1 LIQPRFFILSRETT
15 NTDPRIANPGVIT
28 VSTDE
33 SSFSGERRF
42 RAGTPPGTSS
52 LGPGVALLVSGTVV
66 LFSWLT
72 LLDVRATLVDLRRA
86 SAVADLLLAAT
97 ALAAILIMFPA
108 VRSLRRTQRAR
119 RALADGDLIA
129 ARVAMAESRTFGWI
143 SLGYSVAQVL
153 VVLAILFLIA
163 NNLAVSRT
171 FFMLPLMASSF
182 GLVLKAFW
190 INVYIFMVAEAFIL
204 VWGLVVAVAQLAP
217 GAAGKPIRLIAK
229 TYVDVFRG
237 LPAIITIYLIGFGI
251 PLTGLPILKDMSQES
266 FVILALTL
274 SSGAYV
280 AEIYRAGIVGIHWS
294 QTAAA
299 RSLGLSYMQT
309 LRFVIIPQGI
319 RQIIPPLL
327 NSFIGLQKDTALV
340 NVVGAVDAFN
350 QAMIIAS
357 NHYNLSAVTTVA
369 VLFVIITIP
378 QARFVER
385 LVKRD
390 QRRMQGGNV

>member
-1 LIQPRFFILSRETT
+1 MPIKIPGTST
-15 NTDPRIANPGVIT
+15 NEN
-28 VSTDE
+28 
-33 SSFSGERRF
+33 SSAGERRF
-42 RAGTPPGTSS
+42 RAGTPPNTSKFMTYM
-52 LGPGVALLVSGTVV
+52 ALLACAAVV
-66 LFSWLT
+66 LVSWLT
-72 LLDVRATLVDLRRA
+72 LLDVRAVLSATPQGVGTVANALLAA
-86 SAVADLLLAAT
+86 SAVV
-97 ALAAILIMFPA
+97 AILILYPA
-108 VRSLRRTQRAR
+108 VQGLRTTYQAR
-119 RALADGDLIA
+119 RALAAGDLIA
-129 ARVAMAESRTFGWI
+129 ARVAMAESRTW
-143 SLGYSVAQVL
+143 SWTTLGYSTAQAL

-171 FFMLPLMASSF
+171 FFMLPLIISSF
-182 GLVLKAFW
+182 SLVLKAFW
-190 INVYIFMVAEAFIL
+190 INVYIFMVAEAIIL

-229 TYVDVFRG
+229 AYVDVFRG

-251 PLTGLPILKDMSQES
+251 PLTGLPILKDLSQQA

-280 AEIYRAGIVGIHWS
+280 AEIYRAGIMGIHWS
-294 QTAAA
+294 QTSAA

-309 LRFVIIPQGI
+309 LRFVVIPQGV

-369 VLFVIITIP
+369 ILFVIITIP

-385 LVKRD
+385 LVQQD
-390 QRRMQGGNV
+390 RRRLRGAEA

>member
-1 LIQPRFFILSRETT
+1 
-15 NTDPRIANPGVIT
+15 
-28 VSTDE
+28 
-33 SSFSGERRF
+33 
-42 RAGTPPGTSS
+42 
-52 LGPGVALLVSGTVV
+52 VALVVSAAVV
-66 LFSWLT
+66 AVSWLT
-72 LLDVRATLVDLRRA
+72 LLNLRATLAGLQRA
-86 SAVADLLLAAT
+86 GALADLLLG
-97 ALAAILIMFPA
+97 ALAVAAVLIMVPA
-108 VRSLRRTQRAR
+108 VRSLRGIRKAR
-119 RALADGDLIA
+119 RALAAADLIG
-129 ARVAMAESRTFGWI
+129 ARVAMAESRTFGWV
-143 SLGYSVAQVL
+143 SLGYSAAQIL
-153 VVLAILFLIA
+153 IVLAIVFLIA

-204 VWGLVVAVAQLAP
+204 VWGLLVAIAQLAP
-217 GAAGKPIRLIAK
+217 GEAGKPIRLIAK

-251 PLTGLPILKDMSQES
+251 PLTGLPILKDLSQQS

-274 SSGAYV
+274 STGAYV
-280 AEIYRAGIVGIHWS
+280 AEIYRAGIVSIHWS

-299 RSLGLSYMQT
+299 RSLGLSYLQT
-309 LRFVIIPQGI
+309 LRYVIVPQGI

-350 QAMIIAS
+350 QSMIIAS

-369 VLFVIITIP
+369 LLFVLITIP
-378 QARFVER
+378 QARLVER
-385 LVKRD
+385 LIRRD
-390 QRRMQGGNV
+390 QRRLQGGT

>member
-1 LIQPRFFILSRETT
+1 MPIKM
-15 NTDPRIANPGVIT
+15 PGASI
-28 VSTDE
+28 SE
-33 SSFSGERRF
+33 ISSAGERHF
-42 RAGTPPGTSS
+42 RAGTPPNTSRLLS
-52 LGPGVALLVSGTVV
+52 YVALLISAAVV
-66 LFSWLT
+66 VVSWLT
-72 LLDVRATLVDLRRA
+72 LLEVLALLSTTAQGARTAANV
-86 SAVADLLLAAT
+86 LLAAS
-97 ALAAILIMFPA
+97 ALVAIFIMYPA
-108 VRSLRRTQRAR
+108 VQGLRATQQAR
-119 RALADGDLIA
+119 RALSVGDLIA
-129 ARVAMAESRTFGWI
+129 ARVAMAESRTW
-143 SLGYSVAQVL
+143 SWTTLGYSTAQVL
-153 VVLAILFLIA
+153 IVLAILFLIA
-163 NNLAVSRT
+163 NDLAVSRT
-171 FFMLPLMASSF
+171 FFMLPLIFSSF

-190 INVYIFMVAEAFIL
+190 INVYIFMVAEAIIL
-204 VWGLVVAVAQLAP
+204 VWGLVVAIAQLAP

-229 TYVDVFRG
+229 AYVDVFRG

-251 PLTGLPILKDMSQES
+251 PLTGLPILKDLSQQS

-280 AEIYRAGIVGIHWS
+280 AEIYRAGIMGIHWS
-294 QTAAA
+294 QTSAA

-309 LRFVIIPQGI
+309 LRFVVIPQGV

-369 VLFVIITIP
+369 ILFVIITIP

-385 LVKRD
+385 LAQKD
-390 QRRMQGGNV
+390 RRRLRGAEA

>member
-1 LIQPRFFILSRETT
+1 MHPSARTHLK
-15 NTDPRIANPGVIT
+15 IAEPGVIA
-28 VSTDE
+28 VSTNE
-33 SSFSGERRF
+33 SSLSGERRF

-52 LGPGVALLVSGTVV
+52 LGAYVAILVSGAVV
-66 LFSWLT
+66 FFSWLT
-72 LLDVRATLVDLRRA
+72 LLSVRATLVDLRRTGTF
-86 SAVADLLLAAT
+86 ADVLLGAT
-97 ALAAILIMFPA
+97 ALAATLIMVPA
-108 VRSLRRTQRAR
+108 VRSLLRTLRAR
-119 RALADGDLIA
+119 RALAGGDLIA

-143 SLGYSVAQVL
+143 SLGYSAAQVL

-163 NNLAVSRT
+163 NDLAVSRT
-171 FFMLPLMASSF
+171 FFLLPLMASSF

-190 INVYIFMVAEAFIL
+190 INIYIFMVAEAFIL
-204 VWGLVVAVAQLAP
+204 VWGLVVAIAQLAP
-217 GAAGKPIRLIAK
+217 GEAGKPIRLIAK

-251 PLTGLPILKDMSQES
+251 PLTGLPILKDMSQQS

-280 AEIYRAGIVGIHWS
+280 AEIYRAGIVSIHWS

-309 LRFVIIPQGI
+309 LRFVVIPQGI

-378 QARFVER
+378 QARLVER
-385 LVKRD
+385 LVKQD
-390 QRRMQGGNV
+390 QRRMLGGTL

>member
-1 LIQPRFFILSRETT
+1 M
-15 NTDPRIANPGVIT
+15 
-28 VSTDE
+28 
-33 SSFSGERRF
+33 
-42 RAGTPPGTSS
+42 
-52 LGPGVALLVSGTVV
+52 ALAVSGVVV
-66 LFSWLT
+66 LASWLT
-72 LLDVRATLVDLRRA
+72 LIDVRTALATA
-86 SAVADLLLAAT
+86 QGAGTVADVLLAAT
-97 ALAAILIMFPA
+97 AMAAILVAIPA
-108 VRSLRRTQRAR
+108 VRSLRRTQQAR
-119 RALADGDLIA
+119 RALAGGDLIA
-129 ARVAMAESRTFGWI
+129 ARVAMAQANTFSWV
-143 SLGYSVAQVL
+143 SLGYSAAQVL
-153 VVLAILFLIA
+153 IVLAILFLIA

-171 FFMLPLMASSF
+171 FFKLPLMVSSF
-182 GLVLKAFW
+182 TLVLKAFW
-190 INVYIFMVAEAFIL
+190 INVYIFMIAEAIIL

-217 GAAGKPIRLIAK
+217 GDAGKPIRLIAK
-229 TYVDVFRG
+229 AYVDVFRG

-251 PLTGLPILKDMSQES
+251 PLTGLPILKDMSQQS

-309 LRFVIIPQGI
+309 LRFVVIPQGI

-327 NSFIGLQKDTALV
+327 NNFIGLQKDTALV

-369 VLFVIITIP
+369 ILFVIITIP

-390 QRRMQGGNV
+390 QRRLHGGEV

>member
-1 LIQPRFFILSRETT
+1 MPIKMAGAST
-15 NTDPRIANPGVIT
+15 NENSPA
-28 VSTDE
+28 
-33 SSFSGERRF
+33 GERHF
-42 RAGTPPGTSS
+42 RAGTPPNTSRV
-52 LGPGVALLVSGTVV
+52 LTYMALLISAAVV
-66 LFSWLT
+66 VVSWLT
-72 LLDVRATLVDLRRA
+72 LLDVRAVLSATPQGVGTVANVLLAA
-86 SAVADLLLAAT
+86 SAVV
-97 ALAAILIMFPA
+97 AILIMYPA
-108 VRSLRRTQRAR
+108 VQGLRTTLKAR
-119 RALADGDLIA
+119 RALSAGDLIG
-129 ARVAMAESRTFGWI
+129 ARVAMAESRTW
-143 SLGYSVAQVL
+143 SWTTLGYSTAQVL
-153 VVLAILFLIA
+153 VVLAVLFLIA
-163 NNLAVSRT
+163 NDLAVSRT
-171 FFMLPLMASSF
+171 FFMLPLIVSSF

-190 INVYIFMVAEAFIL
+190 INVYIFMVAEAIIL

-229 TYVDVFRG
+229 AYVDVFRG

-251 PLTGLPILKDMSQES
+251 PLTGLPILKDLSQQA

-280 AEIYRAGIVGIHWS
+280 AEIYRAGIMGIHWS
-294 QTAAA
+294 QTSAA

-309 LRFVIIPQGI
+309 LRFVVIPQGV

-369 VLFVIITIP
+369 ILFVIITIP

-385 LVKRD
+385 LAQQD
-390 QRRMQGGNV
+390 RRRLRGAEA

>member
-1 LIQPRFFILSRETT
+1 MPIKIPGTST
-15 NTDPRIANPGVIT
+15 NEN
-28 VSTDE
+28 
-33 SSFSGERRF
+33 SSAGERRF
-42 RAGTPPGTSS
+42 RAGTPPNTSKFMTYM
-52 LGPGVALLVSGTVV
+52 ALLTCAAVV
-66 LFSWLT
+66 LVSWLT
-72 LLDVRATLVDLRRA
+72 LLDVRAVLSASPQGVGTVANALLAA
-86 SAVADLLLAAT
+86 SAVV
-97 ALAAILIMFPA
+97 AILIMYPA
-108 VRSLRRTQRAR
+108 VQGLRTTHQAR
-119 RALADGDLIA
+119 RALAAGDLIA
-129 ARVAMAESRTFGWI
+129 ARVAMAESRTW
-143 SLGYSVAQVL
+143 SWTTLGYSTAQAL

-171 FFMLPLMASSF
+171 FFMLPLIISSF
-182 GLVLKAFW
+182 SLVLKAFW
-190 INVYIFMVAEAFIL
+190 INVYIFMVAEAIIL

-229 TYVDVFRG
+229 AYVDVFRG

-251 PLTGLPILKDMSQES
+251 PLTGLPILKDLSQQA

-280 AEIYRAGIVGIHWS
+280 AEIYRAGIMGIHWS
-294 QTAAA
+294 QTSAA

-309 LRFVIIPQGI
+309 LRFVVIPQGV

-369 VLFVIITIP
+369 ILFVIITIP

-385 LVKRD
+385 LVQQD
-390 QRRMQGGNV
+390 RRRLRGAEA

>member
-1 LIQPRFFILSRETT
+1 MPTKM
-15 NTDPRIANPGVIT
+15 PGASIN
-28 VSTDE
+28 E
-33 SSFSGERRF
+33 ISSSGERHF
-42 RAGTPPGTSS
+42 RAGTPPNTSR
-52 LGPGVALLVSGTVV
+52 LLTYVALLVSAAVV
-66 LFSWLT
+66 LVSWLT
-72 LLDVRATLVDLRRA
+72 LLDVRAAL
-86 SAVADLLLAAT
+86 SATAQGAGTVAIALLAAS
-97 ALAAILIMFPA
+97 ALVAIFIMYPA
-108 VRSLRRTQRAR
+108 VQGLRTTQRAR
-119 RALADGDLIA
+119 RALSAGDLIA
-129 ARVAMAESRTFGWI
+129 ARVAMAESRTW
-143 SLGYSVAQVL
+143 SWTTLGYSTAQVL
-153 VVLAILFLIA
+153 IVLAILFLIA
-163 NNLAVSRT
+163 NDLAVSRT
-171 FFMLPLMASSF
+171 FFMLPLIFSSF

-190 INVYIFMVAEAFIL
+190 INVYIFMVAEAIIL
-204 VWGLVVAVAQLAP
+204 VWGLVVAIAQLAP

-229 TYVDVFRG
+229 AYVDVFRG

-251 PLTGLPILKDMSQES
+251 PLTGLPILKDLSQQS

-280 AEIYRAGIVGIHWS
+280 AEIYRAGIMGIHGS
-294 QTAAA
+294 QTSAA

-309 LRFVIIPQGI
+309 LRFVVIPQGV

-369 VLFVIITIP
+369 ILFVIITIP

-385 LVKRD
+385 LAQKD
-390 QRRMQGGNV
+390 RRRLRGAEA

>member
-1 LIQPRFFILSRETT
+1 M
-15 NTDPRIANPGVIT
+15 
-28 VSTDE
+28 
-33 SSFSGERRF
+33 
-42 RAGTPPGTSS
+42 
-52 LGPGVALLVSGTVV
+52 LV
-66 LFSWLT
+66 SWLT
-72 LLDVRATLVDLRRA
+72 LLDVRTTLVDLQRA
-86 SAVADLLLAAT
+86 SAVADLMLSAT

-119 RALADGDLIA
+119 RALAGGDLIA
-129 ARVAMAESRTFGWI
+129 ARVAMAESRTCGWI
-143 SLGYSVAQVL
+143 SLGYSAAQVL

-171 FFMLPLMASSF
+171 FFMLSLMASSF

-309 LRFVIIPQGI
+309 LRFVVIPQGI

-385 LVKRD
+385 LVKHD
-390 QRRMQGGNV
+390 QRRMQGGNA

>member
-1 LIQPRFFILSRETT
+1 MPIKIPGASTNETS
-15 NTDPRIANPGVIT
+15 PA
-28 VSTDE
+28 
-33 SSFSGERRF
+33 GERHF
-42 RAGTPPGTSS
+42 RAGTPPNTSRIMTYT
-52 LGPGVALLVSGTVV
+52 ALLVCAAVV
-66 LFSWLT
+66 VASWLT
-72 LLDVRATLVDLRRA
+72 LLDVRAAISTTPQGVGT
-86 SAVADLLLAAT
+86 VANLLLAAS
-97 ALAAILIMFPA
+97 ALVAILIMYPA
-108 VRSLRRTQRAR
+108 VQGLRTTQQAT
-119 RALADGDLIA
+119 RALAAGELIA
-129 ARVAMAESRTFGWI
+129 ARVAMAESRTWSWI
-143 SLGYSVAQVL
+143 ALGYSTAQVL
-153 VVLAILFLIA
+153 VVLAMLFLIA
-163 NNLAVSRT
+163 NDLAVSHT
-171 FFMLPLMASSF
+171 FFMLPLIFSSF

-190 INVYIFMVAEAFIL
+190 INVYIFMVAEAIIL

-217 GAAGKPIRLIAK
+217 GAAGAPIRLIAK
-229 TYVDVFRG
+229 AYVDVFRG

-251 PLTGLPILKDMSQES
+251 PLTGLPILKDLSQQA

-280 AEIYRAGIVGIHWS
+280 AEIYRAGIMGIHWS
-294 QTAAA
+294 QTSAA

-309 LRFVIIPQGI
+309 LRFVVIPQGV

-369 VLFVIITIP
+369 ILFVIITIP

-385 LVKRD
+385 LAQQD
-390 QRRMQGGNV
+390 RRRLRGAEA

>member
-1 LIQPRFFILSRETT
+1 MSTKM
-15 NTDPRIANPGVIT
+15 PGA
-28 VSTDE
+28 
-33 SSFSGERRF
+33 SSHENSSAVERHF
-42 RAGTPPGTSS
+42 RVGTPPNTS
-52 LGPGVALLVSGTVV
+52 PFMTYMALLVCAAVV
-66 LFSWLT
+66 VASWLT
-72 LLDVRATLVDLRRA
+72 LVGVRAALSATSQGVGTVANVLIAASTLV
-86 SAVADLLLAAT
+86 
-97 ALAAILIMFPA
+97 AIPILYPA
-108 VRSLRRTQRAR
+108 VQGLRTRQRAR
-119 RALADGDLIA
+119 RALAAGDLVA
-129 ARVAMAESRTFGWI
+129 ARVAMADSRTW
-143 SLGYSVAQVL
+143 SWTTLGYSTAQVL
-153 VVLAILFLIA
+153 VVLAIWFLIA

-171 FFMLPLMASSF
+171 FFMLPLIVSSF

-190 INVYIFMVAEAFIL
+190 INVYIFMVAEAIIL
-204 VWGLVVAVAQLAP
+204 VWGLIVAVAQLAP

-229 TYVDVFRG
+229 AYVDVFRG

-251 PLTGLPILKDMSQES
+251 PLTGLPILKDLSQQS

-280 AEIYRAGIVGIHWS
+280 AEIYRAGIVGVHWS
-294 QTAAA
+294 QSSAA
-299 RSLGLSYMQT
+299 RSLGLSYLQT
-309 LRFVIIPQGI
+309 LRFVVIPQGV

-369 VLFVIITIP
+369 ILFVVITIP

-385 LVKRD
+385 LAHRD
-390 QRRMQGGNV
+390 RQRLRGGEL

>member
-1 LIQPRFFILSRETT
+1 MPIKIPS
-15 NTDPRIANPGVIT
+15 
-28 VSTDE
+28 VSTNE
-33 SSFSGERRF
+33 SSSAGERRF
-42 RAGTPPGTSS
+42 RAGTPPNTSKFMAY
-52 LGPGVALLVSGTVV
+52 VALLVCAAVV
-66 LFSWLT
+66 VVSWLT
-72 LLDVRATLVDLRRA
+72 LLDVRAAL
-86 SAVADLLLAAT
+86 SATSQGVGTVANVLLAAS
-97 ALAAILIMFPA
+97 ALVAILIMYPA
-108 VRSLRRTQRAR
+108 VQGLRTTVQAR
-119 RALADGDLIA
+119 RALAAADLIA
-129 ARVAMAESRTFGWI
+129 ARVAMAESRTW
-143 SLGYSVAQVL
+143 SWTTLGYSTAQVL
-153 VVLAILFLIA
+153 VVLAVLFLIA

-171 FFMLPLMASSF
+171 FFMIPLIVSSF

-190 INVYIFMVAEAFIL
+190 INVYIFMVAEAIIL

-229 TYVDVFRG
+229 AYVDVFRG

-251 PLTGLPILKDMSQES
+251 PLTGLPILKDLSQQA
-266 FVILALTL
+266 FVIMALTL

-280 AEIYRAGIVGIHWS
+280 AEIYRAGIMGIHGS
-294 QTAAA
+294 QTSAA

-309 LRFVIIPQGI
+309 LRFVVIPQGV

-369 VLFVIITIP
+369 ILFVIITIP

-385 LVKRD
+385 LAQQD
-390 QRRMQGGNV
+390 RRRLRGAEA

>member
-1 LIQPRFFILSRETT
+1 MPIKMSGASMHE
-15 NTDPRIANPGVIT
+15 N
-28 VSTDE
+28 ST
-33 SSFSGERRF
+33 GERHF
-42 RAGTPPGTSS
+42 RAGTAPNTSKF
-52 LGPGVALLVSGTVV
+52 LANLALLISAAVV
-66 LFSWLT
+66 VASWLT
-72 LLDVRATLVDLRRA
+72 LLEVHAALSATLQNVGT
-86 SAVADLLLAAT
+86 VANVLLAAT
-97 ALAAILIMFPA
+97 AMIAMLILYPA
-108 VRSLRRTQRAR
+108 VQGLRTVQQAR
-119 RALADGDLIA
+119 RALIASDLIA
-129 ARVAMAESRTFGWI
+129 ARVAMAESRTW
-143 SLGYSVAQVL
+143 SWTTLGYSTAQVL
-153 VVLAILFLIA
+153 IVLAVLFLIA

-171 FFMLPLMASSF
+171 FFMLPLIVSSF
-182 GLVLKAFW
+182 TLVLKAFW
-190 INVYIFMVAEAFIL
+190 INVYIFMVAEAIIL
-204 VWGLVVAVAQLAP
+204 VWGLVVAIAQLAP

-229 TYVDVFRG
+229 AYVDVFRG

-251 PLTGLPILKDMSQES
+251 PLTGLPILKDLSQQA

-280 AEIYRAGIVGIHWS
+280 AEIYRAGIMGIHGS

-309 LRFVIIPQGI
+309 LRFVVIPQGI

-369 VLFVIITIP
+369 ILFVIITIP

-385 LVKRD
+385 LMQRD
-390 QRRMQGGNV
+390 RRRLRGAEA

>member
-1 LIQPRFFILSRETT
+1 MPNKMPGAPT
-15 NTDPRIANPGVIT
+15 NEDPAA
-28 VSTDE
+28 
-33 SSFSGERRF
+33 GERRF
-42 RAGTPPGTSS
+42 RAGTPPSTS
-52 LGPGVALLVSGTVV
+52 GFMTYIALLACAAVV
-66 LFSWLT
+66 VASWLT
-72 LLDVRATLVDLRRA
+72 LLGVRTALAGTSLGVGPLANMLLAA
-86 SAVADLLLAAT
+86 SAVV
-97 ALAAILIMFPA
+97 AILITYPA
-108 VRSLRRTQRAR
+108 AQGLRTRQQAR
-119 RALADGDLIA
+119 RALFAGDLIA
-129 ARVAMAESRTFGWI
+129 ARVAMAESRTW
-143 SLGYSVAQVL
+143 SWTTLGYSTAQVL
-153 VVLAILFLIA
+153 VVLAIWFLIA

-171 FFMLPLMASSF
+171 FFMLPLILSSF

-190 INVYIFMVAEAFIL
+190 INVYIFMVAEAIIL
-204 VWGLVVAVAQLAP
+204 VWGLVVAVAQLTP

-229 TYVDVFRG
+229 AYVDVFRG

-251 PLTGLPILKDMSQES
+251 PLTGLPFLKDLSQQS

-280 AEIYRAGIVGIHWS
+280 AEIYRAGIVGVHLS
-294 QTAAA
+294 QSSAA

-309 LRFVIIPQGI
+309 LRFVVIPQGV

-369 VLFVIITIP
+369 ILFVLITIP
-378 QARFVER
+378 QARLVER
-385 LVKRD
+385 LAHQDRL
-390 QRRMQGGNV
+390 RLRGAEI

>member
-1 LIQPRFFILSRETT
+1 MPSKIPGAPT
-15 NTDPRIANPGVIT
+15 NENA
-28 VSTDE
+28 SA
-33 SSFSGERRF
+33 GERHF
-42 RAGTPPGTSS
+42 RAGTPPNTSR
-52 LGPGVALLVSGTVV
+52 LLTHVALLVCAAVV
-66 LFSWLT
+66 VVSWLT
-72 LLDVRATLVDLRRA
+72 LLDVRAAL
-86 SAVADLLLAAT
+86 SATSQGAGTVANVLLAAS
-97 ALAAILIMFPA
+97 AWVAILIMYPA
-108 VRSLRRTQRAR
+108 VQGLRTTQQAR
-119 RALADGDLIA
+119 RALAAGDLIA
-129 ARVAMAESRTFGWI
+129 ARVAMAESRTW
-143 SLGYSVAQVL
+143 SWTTLGYSTAQVL
-153 VVLAILFLIA
+153 VVLALLFLIA

-171 FFMLPLMASSF
+171 FFMLPLIVSSF

-190 INVYIFMVAEAFIL
+190 INVYIFMVAEAIIL

-229 TYVDVFRG
+229 AYVDVFRG

-251 PLTGLPILKDMSQES
+251 PLTGLPILKDLSQQA

-280 AEIYRAGIVGIHWS
+280 AEIYRAGIMSIHWS
-294 QTAAA
+294 QTSAA

-309 LRFVIIPQGI
+309 LRFVVIPQGV

-369 VLFVIITIP
+369 ILFVIITIP

-385 LVKRD
+385 LAQRD
-390 QRRMQGGNV
+390 RRRLRGAEA

>member
-1 LIQPRFFILSRETT
+1 MPIKIPGAS
-15 NTDPRIANPGVIT
+15 ANENP
-28 VSTDE
+28 SA
-33 SSFSGERRF
+33 GERRF
-42 RAGTPPGTSS
+42 RAGTPPNTSKFMTYM
-52 LGPGVALLVSGTVV
+52 ALLVCAAVMVV
-66 LFSWLT
+66 SWLT
-72 LLDVRATLVDLRRA
+72 LLDVRAAL
-86 SAVADLLLAAT
+86 SATPQGVGTVANVLLAVS
-97 ALAAILIMFPA
+97 ALVAILIIYPA
-108 VRSLRRTQRAR
+108 VQGLRTTQQAR
-119 RALADGDLIA
+119 RELAAGDLIA
-129 ARVAMAESRTFGWI
+129 ARVAMAASRTWNWTT
-143 SLGYSVAQVL
+143 LGYSTAQVL
-153 VVLAILFLIA
+153 VVLGMLFLIA

-171 FFMLPLMASSF
+171 FFMLPLIVSSF
-182 GLVLKAFW
+182 SLVLKAFW
-190 INVYIFMVAEAFIL
+190 INVYIFMVAEAIIL

-229 TYVDVFRG
+229 VYVDVFRG

-251 PLTGLPILKDMSQES
+251 PLTGLPILKDLSQQA

-280 AEIYRAGIVGIHWS
+280 AEIYRAGIMGIHWS
-294 QTAAA
+294 QTSAA

-309 LRFVIIPQGI
+309 LRFVVIPQGV

-369 VLFVIITIP
+369 ILFVIITIP

-385 LVKRD
+385 LAQQD
-390 QRRMQGGNV
+390 RRRLRGAEA

>member
-1 LIQPRFFILSRETT
+1 MPIKISGAST
-15 NTDPRIANPGVIT
+15 NENP
-28 VSTDE
+28 SA
-33 SSFSGERRF
+33 GERHF
-42 RAGTPPGTSS
+42 RAGTPPNTSKFMAYT
-52 LGPGVALLVSGTVV
+52 ALLVCAAVV
-66 LFSWLT
+66 VVSWLT
-72 LLDVRATLVDLRRA
+72 LLDVRAAL
-86 SAVADLLLAAT
+86 SATAQGAGTVANVLLAACG
-97 ALAAILIMFPA
+97 LLAILIMYPA
-108 VRSLRRTQRAR
+108 VQGLRTTQQAR
-119 RALADGDLIA
+119 RALAAGDLIG
-129 ARVAMAESRTFGWI
+129 ARVAMAESRTW
-143 SLGYSVAQVL
+143 SWTTLGYSTAQVL
-153 VVLAILFLIA
+153 VVLALLFLIA
-163 NNLAVSRT
+163 NDLAVSRT
-171 FFMLPLMASSF
+171 FFMLPLIISSF

-190 INVYIFMVAEAFIL
+190 INVYIFMVAEAIIL

-229 TYVDVFRG
+229 AYVDVFRG

-251 PLTGLPILKDMSQES
+251 PLTGLPILKDLSQQA

-280 AEIYRAGIVGIHWS
+280 AEIYRAGIMGIHWS
-294 QTAAA
+294 QTSAA

-309 LRFVIIPQGI
+309 LRFVVIPQGV

-369 VLFVIITIP
+369 ILFVIITIP

-385 LVKRD
+385 LAQQD
-390 QRRMQGGNV
+390 RRRLRGVEA

>member
-1 LIQPRFFILSRETT
+1 MPIKIPGTST
-15 NTDPRIANPGVIT
+15 NEN
-28 VSTDE
+28 
-33 SSFSGERRF
+33 SSAGERRF
-42 RAGTPPGTSS
+42 RAGTPPNTSKFMTYM
-52 LGPGVALLVSGTVV
+52 ALLACAAVV
-66 LFSWLT
+66 LVSWLT
-72 LLDVRATLVDLRRA
+72 LLDVRAVLSATPQGVGTVANALLAA
-86 SAVADLLLAAT
+86 SAVV
-97 ALAAILIMFPA
+97 AILIMYPA
-108 VRSLRRTQRAR
+108 VQGLRTTHQAR
-119 RALADGDLIA
+119 RALAAGDLIA
-129 ARVAMAESRTFGWI
+129 ARVAMAESRTW
-143 SLGYSVAQVL
+143 SWTTLGYSTAQAL

-171 FFMLPLMASSF
+171 FFMLPLIISSF
-182 GLVLKAFW
+182 SLVLKAFW
-190 INVYIFMVAEAFIL
+190 INVYIFMVAEAIIL

-229 TYVDVFRG
+229 AYVDVFRG

-251 PLTGLPILKDMSQES
+251 PLTGLPILKDLSQQA

-280 AEIYRAGIVGIHWS
+280 AEIYRAGIMGIHWS
-294 QTAAA
+294 QTSAA

-309 LRFVIIPQGI
+309 LRFVVIPQGV

-369 VLFVIITIP
+369 ILFVIITIP

-385 LVKRD
+385 LVQQD
-390 QRRMQGGNV
+390 RRRLRGAEA

>member
-1 LIQPRFFILSRETT
+1 MALLIS
-15 NTDPRIANPGVIT
+15 AAVVV
-28 VSTDE
+28 VSWATLLE
-33 SSFSGERRF
+33 VRAAL
-42 RAGTPPGTSS
+42 AGTVQGAAT
-52 LGPGVALLVSGTVV
+52 VAN
-66 LFSWLT
+66 
-72 LLDVRATLVDLRRA
+72 
-86 SAVADLLLAAT
+86 LLLAAC
-97 ALAAILIMFPA
+97 AVVAILIMYPA
-108 VRSLRRTQRAR
+108 VQGLRTTQLAR
-119 RALADGDLIA
+119 RALSAEDLIA
-129 ARVAMAESRTFGWI
+129 ARVAMAESRTW
-143 SLGYSVAQVL
+143 SWTTLGYSTAQVL
-153 VVLAILFLIA
+153 VVLAVLFLIA

-171 FFMLPLMASSF
+171 FFMLPLIVSSF

-190 INVYIFMVAEAFIL
+190 INVYIFMVAEAIIL

-229 TYVDVFRG
+229 AYVDVFRG

-251 PLTGLPILKDMSQES
+251 PLTGLPILKDLSQQT

-280 AEIYRAGIVGIHWS
+280 AEIYRAGIMGIHWS
-294 QTAAA
+294 QTSAA

-309 LRFVIIPQGI
+309 LRFVIIPQGV

-369 VLFVIITIP
+369 ILFVIITIP

-385 LVKRD
+385 LARQD
-390 QRRMQGGNV
+390 RRRLRGAET

>member
-1 LIQPRFFILSRETT
+1 MPIKM
-15 NTDPRIANPGVIT
+15 PGA
-28 VSTDE
+28 STHE
-33 SSFSGERRF
+33 NSSAGERHF
-42 RAGTPPGTSS
+42 RAGTPPNTSK
-52 LGPGVALLVSGTVV
+52 VMTYTALLVCAAVV
-66 LFSWLT
+66 LVSWLT
-72 LLDVRATLVDLRRA
+72 LLDVRAAL
-86 SAVADLLLAAT
+86 SATAQGVGTVANVLLAASV
-97 ALAAILIMFPA
+97 LVAILILYPA
-108 VRSLRRTQRAR
+108 VQGLRTTLKAR
-119 RALADGDLIA
+119 QALSAGDLIA
-129 ARVAMAESRTFGWI
+129 ARVAMAESRTW
-143 SLGYSVAQVL
+143 SWTALGYSTAQVL
-153 VVLAILFLIA
+153 IVLAMLFLIA
-163 NNLAVSRT
+163 NDLAVSRT
-171 FFMLPLMASSF
+171 FFMLPLIVSSF

-190 INVYIFMVAEAFIL
+190 INVYIFMVAEAIIL

-229 TYVDVFRG
+229 AYVDVFRG

-251 PLTGLPILKDMSQES
+251 PLTGLPILKDLSQQS

-280 AEIYRAGIVGIHWS
+280 AEIYRAGIMGIHWS
-294 QTAAA
+294 QTSAA

-309 LRFVIIPQGI
+309 LRFVVIPQGV

-369 VLFVIITIP
+369 ILFVIITIP

-385 LVKRD
+385 LAQQD
-390 QRRMQGGNV
+390 RRRLRGAEA

>member
-1 LIQPRFFILSRETT
+1 MPIKM
-15 NTDPRIANPGVIT
+15 PGA
-28 VSTDE
+28 STDE
-33 SSFSGERRF
+33 NSSAGERHF
-42 RAGTPPGTSS
+42 RAGTPPNTSRF
-52 LGPGVALLVSGTVV
+52 LTHMALLISAAVV
-66 LFSWLT
+66 VVSWLT
-72 LLDVRATLVDLRRA
+72 LLDVRAAL
-86 SAVADLLLAAT
+86 SATAQGMGTVANVLLAAS
-97 ALAAILIMFPA
+97 ALVAILIMYPA
-108 VRSLRRTQRAR
+108 VQGLRTTLKAR
-119 RALADGDLIA
+119 RALSAGDLIG
-129 ARVAMAESRTFGWI
+129 ARVAMAESRTW
-143 SLGYSVAQVL
+143 SWTTLGYSTAQVL
-153 VVLAILFLIA
+153 VVLAMLFLIA
-163 NNLAVSRT
+163 NDLAVSRT
-171 FFMLPLMASSF
+171 FFMLPLIVSSF

-190 INVYIFMVAEAFIL
+190 INVYIFMVAEAIIL

-229 TYVDVFRG
+229 AYVDVFRG

-251 PLTGLPILKDMSQES
+251 PLTGLPILKDLSQQA

-280 AEIYRAGIVGIHWS
+280 AEIYRAGIMGIHWS
-294 QTAAA
+294 QTSAA

-309 LRFVIIPQGI
+309 LRFVVIPQGV

-369 VLFVIITIP
+369 ILFVIITIP

-385 LVKRD
+385 LAQQD
-390 QRRMQGGNV
+390 RRRLRGAEA

>member
-1 LIQPRFFILSRETT
+1 MPIKMPGALT
-15 NTDPRIANPGVIT
+15 NEN
-28 VSTDE
+28 
-33 SSFSGERRF
+33 SSAGERRF
-42 RAGTPPGTSS
+42 RAGTPPNTSKFMAYM
-52 LGPGVALLVSGTVV
+52 ALLVCAAVV
-66 LFSWLT
+66 VVSWLT
-72 LLDVRATLVDLRRA
+72 LLEVRAALSGTA
-86 SAVADLLLAAT
+86 QGAGTVANVLLAAC
-97 ALAAILIMFPA
+97 ALIAMLIMYPA
-108 VRSLRRTQRAR
+108 VQGLRTTRQAR
-119 RALADGDLIA
+119 RALAAGDLIA
-129 ARVAMAESRTFGWI
+129 ARVAMAESRTW
-143 SLGYSVAQVL
+143 SWTTLGYSTAQAL
-153 VVLAILFLIA
+153 VVLAVLFLIA
-163 NNLAVSRT
+163 NDLAVSRT
-171 FFMLPLMASSF
+171 FFMLPLIVSSF

-190 INVYIFMVAEAFIL
+190 INVYIFMVAEAMIL

-229 TYVDVFRG
+229 AYVDVFRG

-251 PLTGLPILKDMSQES
+251 PLTGLPILKDLSQQA

-280 AEIYRAGIVGIHWS
+280 AEIYRAGIMGIHWS
-294 QTAAA
+294 QTSAA

-309 LRFVIIPQGI
+309 LRFVVIPQGV

-369 VLFVIITIP
+369 ILFVIITIP

-385 LVKRD
+385 LVQQD
-390 QRRMQGGNV
+390 RRRLRGAEA

>member
-1 LIQPRFFILSRETT
+1 MPIKI
-15 NTDPRIANPGVIT
+15 PGA
-28 VSTDE
+28 ST
-33 SSFSGERRF
+33 SAGERRF
-42 RAGTPPGTSS
+42 RAGTPPNTSKFMTYM
-52 LGPGVALLVSGTVV
+52 ALLVCAAVV
-66 LFSWLT
+66 VVSWLT
-72 LLDVRATLVDLRRA
+72 LLDVRAALSTTPRGVGT
-86 SAVADLLLAAT
+86 VANVLLAAS
-97 ALAAILIMFPA
+97 ALVAILIMYPA
-108 VRSLRRTQRAR
+108 VQGLRTTQQAR
-119 RALADGDLIA
+119 RALAAGDLIA
-129 ARVAMAESRTFGWI
+129 ARVAMAESRTW
-143 SLGYSVAQVL
+143 SWTTLGYSSAQVL
-153 VVLAILFLIA
+153 VVLAMLFLIA

-171 FFMLPLMASSF
+171 FFMLPLIVSSF
-182 GLVLKAFW
+182 SLVLKAFW
-190 INVYIFMVAEAFIL
+190 INVYIFMVAEAIIL

-229 TYVDVFRG
+229 AYVDVFRG

-251 PLTGLPILKDMSQES
+251 PLTGLPILKDLSQQA

-280 AEIYRAGIVGIHWS
+280 AEIYRAGIMGIHWS
-294 QTAAA
+294 QTSAA

-309 LRFVIIPQGI
+309 LRFVVIPQGV

-369 VLFVIITIP
+369 ILFVIITIP

-385 LVKRD
+385 LVQQD
-390 QRRMQGGNV
+390 RRRLRGAEA

>member
-1 LIQPRFFILSRETT
+1 MPIKMLSVS
-15 NTDPRIANPGVIT
+15 AN
-28 VSTDE
+28 E
-33 SSFSGERRF
+33 SSPAGERRF
-42 RAGTPPGTSS
+42 RAGTPPNTSKI
-52 LGPGVALLVSGTVV
+52 LAYTALLVCAAVV
-66 LFSWLT
+66 LASWLT
-72 LLDVRATLVDLRRA
+72 LLGVRAALAAPQQSVGT
-86 SAVADLLLAAT
+86 VANVLLAAS
-97 ALAAILIMFPA
+97 ALVAMLIMYPA
-108 VRSLRRTQRAR
+108 VQGLRKARQAR
-119 RALADGDLIA
+119 RALAAADLIA
-129 ARVAMAESRTFGWI
+129 ARVAMAESRTASWI
-143 SLGYSVAQVL
+143 GLGYSTAQAL
-153 VVLAILFLIA
+153 AVLAILFLIA
-163 NNLAVSRT
+163 NDLAVSRT
-171 FFMLPLMASSF
+171 FFMLPLIVSSF
-182 GLVLKAFW
+182 SLVLKAFW
-190 INVYIFMVAEAFIL
+190 INVYIFMIAEAIIL
-204 VWGLVVAVAQLAP
+204 VWGLVVAVAHLAP

-229 TYVDVFRG
+229 AYVDVFRG

-251 PLTGLPILKDMSQES
+251 PLTGLPILKDLSQQS

-299 RSLGLSYMQT
+299 RSLGLSHMQT
-309 LRFVIIPQGI
+309 LRFVVIPQGV

-369 VLFVIITIP
+369 ILFVIITIP

-385 LVKRD
+385 LVERD
-390 QRRMQGGNV
+390 RRRLRGGEA

>member
-1 LIQPRFFILSRETT
+1 MPNKMPGASTIE
-15 NTDPRIANPGVIT
+15 NP
-28 VSTDE
+28 SA
-33 SSFSGERRF
+33 GERRF
-42 RAGTPPGTSS
+42 RAGTPPNISKVMTYI
-52 LGPGVALLVSGTVV
+52 ALLVCAAVV
-66 LFSWLT
+66 VASWLT
-72 LLDVRATLVDLRRA
+72 LLGVRAAVSATSQGVGPLANVLIAA
-86 SAVADLLLAAT
+86 SAFV
-97 ALAAILIMFPA
+97 AILIMYPA
-108 VRSLRRTQRAR
+108 VQGLRTTQQAR
-119 RALADGDLIA
+119 RALAAGDLIA
-129 ARVAMAESRTFGWI
+129 ARVAMAESRTW
-143 SLGYSVAQVL
+143 SWTTLGYSTAQVL
-153 VVLAILFLIA
+153 VVLAIWFLIA

-171 FFMLPLMASSF
+171 FFMIPLIVSSF

-190 INVYIFMVAEAFIL
+190 INVYIFMVAEAIIL

-229 TYVDVFRG
+229 AYVDVFRG

-251 PLTGLPILKDMSQES
+251 PLTGLPILKDMSQQS
-266 FVILALTL
+266 FVILALSL

-280 AEIYRAGIVGIHWS
+280 AEIYRAGIVGVHGS
-294 QTAAA
+294 QTSAA
-299 RSLGLSYMQT
+299 RSLGLSYMQS
-309 LRFVIIPQGI
+309 LRFVVIPQGI

-369 VLFVIITIP
+369 ILFVVITIP

-385 LVKRD
+385 LAQRD
-390 QRRMQGGNV
+390 RRRLRGAEI

>member
-1 LIQPRFFILSRETT
+1 MPIKIPGTST
-15 NTDPRIANPGVIT
+15 NEN
-28 VSTDE
+28 
-33 SSFSGERRF
+33 SSAGERRF
-42 RAGTPPGTSS
+42 RAGTPPNTSKFMTYM
-52 LGPGVALLVSGTVV
+52 ALLACAAVV
-66 LFSWLT
+66 LVSWLT
-72 LLDVRATLVDLRRA
+72 LLDVRAVLSATPQGVGTVANALLAA
-86 SAVADLLLAAT
+86 SAVV
-97 ALAAILIMFPA
+97 AILILYPA
-108 VRSLRRTQRAR
+108 VQGLRTTHQAR
-119 RALADGDLIA
+119 RALAAGDLIA
-129 ARVAMAESRTFGWI
+129 ARVAMAESRTW
-143 SLGYSVAQVL
+143 SWTTLGYSTAQAL

-171 FFMLPLMASSF
+171 FFMLPLIVSSF
-182 GLVLKAFW
+182 SLVLKAFW
-190 INVYIFMVAEAFIL
+190 INVYIFMVAEAIIL

-229 TYVDVFRG
+229 AYVDVFRG

-251 PLTGLPILKDMSQES
+251 PLTGLPILKDLSQQA

-280 AEIYRAGIVGIHWS
+280 AEIYRAGIMGIHWS
-294 QTAAA
+294 QTSAA

-309 LRFVIIPQGI
+309 LRFVVIPQGV

-369 VLFVIITIP
+369 ILFVIITIP

-385 LVKRD
+385 LVQQD
-390 QRRMQGGNV
+390 RRRLRGAEA

>member
-1 LIQPRFFILSRETT
+1 M
-15 NTDPRIANPGVIT
+15 
-28 VSTDE
+28 
-33 SSFSGERRF
+33 
-42 RAGTPPGTSS
+42 
-52 LGPGVALLVSGTVV
+52 ALLLSAAVV
-66 LFSWLT
+66 LASWST
-72 LLDVRATLVDLRRA
+72 LLNVRAALAVLQR
-86 SAVADLLLAAT
+86 SGSVADLLLTVT
-97 ALAAILIMFPA
+97 AVAAILITIPA
-108 VRSLRRTQRAR
+108 LRGLGRTKQAR
-119 RALADGDLIA
+119 RALVGGDLIA
-129 ARVAMAESRTFGWI
+129 ARVAMAESRTFNWI
-143 SLGYSVAQVL
+143 SVGYSAAQIL
-153 VVLAILFLIA
+153 VVVAILFLFA
-163 NNLAVSRT
+163 NDLAVGRT
-171 FFMLPLMASSF
+171 FFMLPLIVDSF
-182 GLVLKAFW
+182 ALVLKAFW
-190 INVYIFMVAEAFIL
+190 VNVYIFVVAEAIIL

-217 GAAGKPIRLIAK
+217 GDAGKPIRLIAK

-251 PLTGLPILKDMSQES
+251 PLTGLPILKDMSQQS

-294 QTAAA
+294 QSAAA
-299 RSLGLSYMQT
+299 RSLGLSHMQT
-309 LRFVIIPQGI
+309 LRFVVIPQGI

-369 VLFVIITIP
+369 ILFVIITIP

-385 LVKRD
+385 MVKRD
-390 QRRMQGGNV
+390 QRRLQGGAV